1 MDKVANLLISIKN
14 AYRSSKTP
22 ILVKT
27 SKYKLEI
34 LKILKKYKY
43 IIDFKKVE
51 DSNVEIVLD
60 TENRIDMPIKRDSK
74 PGRRLYIRS
83 KDIYLP
89 RKGII
94 ILSTSKGL
102 KESREAKKEKID
114 GEKLFSII
122 E

>member
-27 SKYKLEI
+27 SKYKLE
-34 LKILKKYKY
+34 ILKKYKY

-102 KESREAKKEKID
+102 KESREAKKEKIG